1 MNSKRMENTPKGGH
15 QAIRAVV
22 VVFVA
27 GILFALWYFS
37 RPTRPEPVYQGR
49 RLTSWLKQLDD
60 GEAFGIS
67 SSRPLSLTS
76 SQLEAASAIHA
87 MGTNALP
94 FLMDDLHARPT
105 EESRRVRFYRW
116 SNKHLP
122 DWLHSTLFP
131 SMDTTEEDRIRWR
144 AAQGL
149 SALGARAKP
158 ALPELKR
165 LLFTN
170 FWHSSIKESAYALAA
185 IRPEGID
192 ILTNSIQT
200 NNEWSGMCAIWA
212 LGQHPDTGTNCIP
225 FLIQCT
231 KSSSQGTAEGA
242 IEVLGLF
249 HTEAAQV
256 VPVLTNL
263 LTSPNTQ
270 LSTRAAISLGR
281 FGKKAAEAL
290 PLLQNMTNA
299 PATRDAALQAIR
311 QIR

>member
-1 MNSKRMENTPKGGH
+1 MSRSQKRAWIFAALFLLALLL
-15 QAIRAVV
+15 AINYVTKPR
-22 VVFVA
+22 
-27 GILFALWYFS
+27 
-37 RPTRPEPVYQGR
+37 RNEPRYQGR
-49 RLTSWLKQLDD
+49 TLTSWLKQLDD

-67 SSRPLSLTS
+67 SSRPLSLSS
-76 SQLEAASAIHA
+76 SQLEAVAAIHA

-94 FLMDDLHARPT
+94 LLMEDLHARPT

-116 SNKHLP
+116 SRQNLP
-122 DWLHSTLFP
+122 DWINSTLFP
-131 SMDTTEEDRIRWR
+131 SMDTTDEDRVRWR

-149 SALGARAKP
+149 SALGAQAKP
-158 ALPELKR
+158 ALPELNR

-185 IRPEGID
+185 ISPEGIE
-192 ILTNSIQT
+192 ILTNAVQT

-231 KSSSQGTAEGA
+231 SSSSKGTAQGA

-249 HTEAAQV
+249 HTDAAHV
-256 VPVLTNL
+256 IPVLTNL
-263 LTSPNTQ
+263 LSNPDME
-270 LSTRAAISLGR
+270 LSKRAANSLGR
-281 FGKKAAEAL
+281 FGKQAAEAL
-290 PLLQNMTNA
+290 PLLQNMTNN
-299 PATRDAALQAIR
+299 PQLRDAAVQAIE